1 MDSWYTVID
10 DIGESSYSIN
20 ILNAS
25 SFMIKAHR
33 FGTMTYTTFFAF
45 SYKKA
50 FKMAINGKRDFKH
63 LSHFVRFTLRSPSKV
78 YHCHNYALIL

>member
-33 FGTMTYTTFFAF
+33 FGTMTYTEFLPF
-45 SYKKA
+45 
-50 FKMAINGKRDFKH
+50 
-63 LSHFVRFTLRSPSKV
+63 
-78 YHCHNYALIL
+78 LIKGF

>member
-1 MDSWYTVID
+1 MDSWYTFID
-10 DIGESSYSIN
+10 DLDESSYS

-33 FGTMTYTTFFAF
+33 FGTMTYTEFFAS

-50 FKMAINGKRDFKH
+50 F
-63 LSHFVRFTLRSPSKV
+63 
-78 YHCHNYALIL
+78 

>member
-1 MDSWYTVID
+1 MDYWYTVID
-10 DIGESSYSIN
+10 DLGERSCS

-33 FGTMTYTTFFAF
+33 FGTMTYTEFFAS

-50 FKMAINGKRDFKH
+50 F
-63 LSHFVRFTLRSPSKV
+63 
-78 YHCHNYALIL
+78 

>member
-1 MDSWYTVID
+1 MDSWYTFID
-10 DIGESSYSIN
+10 DLDESSYS

-33 FGTMTYTTFFAF
+33 FGTMTYTTFFAS

-50 FKMAINGKRDFKH
+50 FKMAINGKWDFKH
-63 LSHFVRFTLRSPSKV
+63 LSQFVLFTLRNPSKV

>member
-1 MDSWYTVID
+1 MDYWYTVID
-10 DIGESSYSIN
+10 DLGERSCS

-33 FGTMTYTTFFAF
+33 FGTMTSTTFFAS
-45 SYKKA
+45 SYIKA
-50 FKMAINGKRDFKH
+50 FNMAINGKWDFKH
-63 LSHFVRFTLRSPSKV
+63 LSQFVLFTLRNPSKV